1 MDDTE
6 ILWDEYGIPHIFA
19 PDHRGLF
26 YAYGYA
32 QMEAHGEL
40 LARLYAQG
48 RGRAAELYGDAWLE
62 DDRWVRTA
70 GVPRRAAR
78 WATQQSA
85 EFAPLL
91 HAFVA
96 GLNASAAAQGESL
109 SPAARGVLPFTVV
122 DVLAHTMRVIH
133 FDWLAS
139 RQRVAPRLREL
150 SVAPSESN
158 GWAIA
163 PSKSASGRAML
174 LSNSHLQW
182 GDRHT
187 YFEVQLTAP
196 GVTSYGAV
204 WVGFPVLRQC
214 FTEYLGWTQTTNG
227 PCLTTLYRLSLQD
240 GGYEL
245 DGSTQ
250 PFAEERQVITVLQE
264 DGTLRDEPLT
274 IRRSAHGPVVAEE
287 EGEAVALRV
296 AGTARPRMLEQ
307 FWRMGLARDLEQ
319 FHGAMA
325 MQQLP
330 LFNTMYADRDGHI
343 MYLYNAA
350 LPQREPRDE
359 RFWRGLVPGNDSALI
374 WSAAVVPY
382 AQLPKVI
389 DPPGGWVQNCND
401 SPWTCTHPMVLDPA
415 EWTPHIAP
423 EPRHTP
429 RAQRSIRLLSQSG
442 KIGLA
447 DLKAMKLSTRVELA
461 DHFVDELVAAAR
473 QSGGERAQRAAG
485 VLQRWDRATE
495 NGSDGAL
502 LFHRF
507 LAAAGEDFTDIGGYG
522 VPPDP
527 RQPLTTPRGFAAPE
541 AGGRGARR
549 RGGGPGAG
557 IRHPAGALGGRGAPA
572 PRVAGP
578 ARQRRA
584 QRAGGDPYLEPES
597 VRRRNRGDRE
607 RRHLLRRSGVLR
619 PGTGRGAD
627 RLRQLVACRVEA
639 RQRPAGAGFAEADA
653 TDPAA
658 APRDRSGP
666 GTPAGIRHRVM
677 PEEAILAPLRHQ
689 PQQTQHMSPSIR
701 VATSAGGGV
710 AVQHRDHCG
719 KRRTVGT
726 PL

>member
-1 MDDTE
+1 MCHRTGSHP
-6 ILWDEYGIPHIFA
+6 LWDEYGIPHIFA

-461 DHFVDELVAAAR
+461 DHF
-473 QSGGERAQRAAG
+473 
-485 VLQRWDRATE
+485 
-495 NGSDGAL
+495 GSDGAL

-527 RQPLTTPRGFAAPE
+527 RQPLTTPRGFAAPGRAAAALDAAA
-541 AGGRGARR
+541 AGLEREYGTLQVRWGDVVRLR
-549 RGGGPGAG
+549 RGSLDLPGN
-557 IRHPAGALGGRGAPA
+557 GAPSELGA
-572 PRVAGP
+572 IRTSGLSPFADGTAEIVSGDTFYAVVEFSDPVRGEALIGYGNWSRAGSKHVSDQLELASQKRMRP
-578 ARQRRA
+578 ILRQRREIEA
-584 QRAGGDPYLEPES
+584 ALE
-597 VRRRNRGDRE
+597 
-607 RRHLLRRSGVLR
+607 H
-619 PGTGRGAD
+619 
-627 RLRQLVACRVEA
+627 RQ
-639 RQRPAGAGFAEADA
+639 GFVI
-653 TDPAA
+653 
-658 APRDRSGP
+658 G
-666 GTPAGIRHRVM
+666 
-677 PEEAILAPLRHQ
+677 
-689 PQQTQHMSPSIR
+689 
-701 VATSAGGGV
+701 
-710 AVQHRDHCG
+710 
-719 KRRTVGT
+719 
-726 PL
+726 